1 MPECPY
7 KQDPEYASRP
17 NYAKIPKTT
26 NFRIWQG
33 SEYASVTQRSE
44 YAKICLDRVLNI
56 ILVANMSEFWTW
68 QGSEY
73 ARVAQGSK

>member
-17 NYAKIPKTT
+17 NYAKILKTT
-26 NFRIWQG
+26 NFQIWQG

-44 YAKICLDRVLNI
+44 YAKICLYRVLNI
-56 ILVANMSEFWTW
+56 ILAPNMSEF
-68 QGSEY
+68 
-73 ARVAQGSK
+73 